1 MAIELSSTEQEQ
13 PSWIIKI
20 ILWLSILVLAVVLAI
35 YAYFYFIV
43 SRQQVKAINS
53 YTEAIARQKDNKSGF
68 SENDLRKIEK
78 EISDYKIL
86 MQGRA
91 KITKLF
97 PVFEQWVHPQVYFT
111 NFALDSVNRT
121 VTLSG
126 IAQSFQPLIQQV
138 AILKKQPLLERY
150 EISNIAM
157 GETGGVSFSLLL
169 VVKPEV
175 LR

>member
-13 PSWIIKI
+13 PSLIIKL

-35 YAYFYFIV
+35 YAYFYFVV
-43 SRQQVKAINS
+43 SKQQINS
-53 YTEAIARQKDNKSGF
+53 INAYTEAIARQRDNKSGF
-68 SENDLRKIEK
+68 SENDLRKIEQ
-78 EISDYKIL
+78 EISDYKVL

-97 PVFEQWVHPQVYFT
+97 PVFEQWIHPQIYFT
-111 NFALDSVNRT
+111 SFALDSANRA

-126 IAQSFQPLIQQV
+126 VAQSFQPLIQQI
-138 AILKKQPLLERY
+138 AILKKTPLLERY

-157 GETGGVSFSLLL
+157 GESGGVTFSLLL

-175 LR
+175 LK